1 MAEEASVW
9 SGTPSQVTNLG
20 TFVFTGLFFWL
31 VFPLFVSLWR
41 WLITKN
47 TKYELT
53 TQRLMT
59 RHGVFNKKMDDLELY
74 RIKDYKLDRPLFLRL
89 FSLGNVILETSDKS
103 HPTLTVRAIPDAEEL
118 RETMRTYVE
127 QRRDQK
133 SVREVDFQ

>member
-1 MAEEASVW
+1 
-9 SGTPSQVTNLG
+9 
-20 TFVFTGLFFWL
+20 
-31 VFPLFVSLWR
+31 
-41 WLITKN
+41 
-47 TKYELT
+47 
-53 TQRLMT
+53 MT

-118 RETMRTYVE
+118 RETLRTYVE